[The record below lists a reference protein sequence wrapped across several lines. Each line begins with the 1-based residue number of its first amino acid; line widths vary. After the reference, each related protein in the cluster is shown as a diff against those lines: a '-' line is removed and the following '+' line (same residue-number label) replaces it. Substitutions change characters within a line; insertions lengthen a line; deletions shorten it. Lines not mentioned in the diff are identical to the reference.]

1 MLKNI
6 KIKKYKRFNDLE
18 IKNLKRINLI
28 TGANNIGKTSLLEA
42 LSFSILKD
50 PDSIVIN
57 LHNLI
62 KTRDPEISLRNNNFI
77 EYIRTNYN
85 YFEFESNISKIVF
98 KSPDSIEY
106 LFEVYIE
113 NRVKK
118 YNELIKV
125 DIFKIKE
132 NNNFVF
138 IVDNKGSVIVLKEWY
153 RFIQEREDEELINEN
168 IKRFDSNIEKFKI
181 IGNEPSVKLKN
192 KQEYIPISELGEGLK
207 RFIFM
212 LIAFYKVGKGGYI
225 FIDEIEN
232 GIWYKNYDLLWD
244 NIFYLSEIFDVQL
257 FITTHSKELIQS
269 FLKISK
275 KYSEEVSLIELIEK
289 NNKVDFIIFDKNT
302 LEIELD
308 NNFEVRGW

>member
-1 MLKNI
+1 MLDFI
-6 KIKKYKRFNDLE
+6 KIKKYKRFENLE
-18 IKNLKRINLI
+18 IKNLKKINLI
-28 TGANNIGKTSLLEA
+28 TGANNIGKTSLLEV

-50 PDSIVIN
+50 SDSIVIN

-62 KTRDPEISLRNNNFI
+62 KRRDPEISLRNNNFI
-77 EYIRTNYN
+77 EYIRTNYH
-85 YFEFESNISKIVF
+85 YFEFESNISKVAF

-125 DIFKIKE
+125 DISEIKE
-132 NNNFVF
+132 NNFAF

-153 RFIQEREDEELINEN
+153 KFVQKREDEELINEN
-168 IKRFDSNIEKFKI
+168 IKKFDFNIEKFKI

-192 KQEYIPISELGEGLK
+192 RQYIPISELGEGLK

-232 GIWYKNYDLLWD
+232 GIWYKNYNLLWE
-244 NIFYLSEIFDVQL
+244 NIFYLSKIFDVQL

-269 FLKISK
+269 FLKVSK

-289 NNKVDFIIFDKNT
+289 NNKVDFIMFDKNT